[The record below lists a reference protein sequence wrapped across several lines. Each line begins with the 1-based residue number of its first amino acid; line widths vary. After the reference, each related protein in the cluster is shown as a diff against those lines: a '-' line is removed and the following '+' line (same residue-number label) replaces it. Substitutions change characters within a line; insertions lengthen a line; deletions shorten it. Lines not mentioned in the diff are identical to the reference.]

1 MEDTKET
8 KDTPKDTQIEPKKRV
23 GRPRKT
29 EIAAKKNKGQ
39 VGRPKG
45 DAAIINDYKA
55 RMLASPKS
63 KKVMDVIFD
72 AALNDDHKN
81 QAAAWK
87 LIADRII
94 PVSVFEQDI
103 KRSGGKS
110 AITINISGI
119 GESVNISG
127 ENTLDGEYENISN
140 LTEEDDY
147 ANG

>member
-1 MEDTKET
+1 MTDLKET
-8 KDTPKDTQIEPKKRV
+8 NEESSDVPVQPKRV

-29 EIAAKKNKGQ
+29 EVAAKKNKGQ

-45 DAAIINDYKA
+45 DSAIINEYKA

-110 AITINISGI
+110 AITINISGLSD
-119 GESVNISG
+119 SVSISG
-127 ENTLDGEYENISN
+127 ENTLDGEFENVS
-140 LTEEDDY
+140 EEEDY

>member
-1 MEDTKET
+1 MIEDEV
-8 KDTPKDTQIEPKKRV
+8 PVQAKKRV

-29 EIAAKKNKGQ
+29 EVAAKKNKGQ

-45 DAAIINDYKA
+45 DSAIINEYKA

-119 GESVNISG
+119 GESVNIC
-127 ENTLDGEYENISN
+127 ENTLDGEFENV
-140 LTEEDDY
+140 TEEEDY